1 MTRSGRF
8 YEAADKGKGVTE
20 ERKKEEE
27 KAEDVVLRQLK
38 KIPAQVSIWELLC
51 SSQEH
56 RKAMVEALGRIMVPA
71 DAEPTEVI
79 GSVQKHDKQALIFTE
94 GELPMEGRG
103 HNRALFIRAE
113 VKGKKT

>member
-1 MTRSGRF
+1 MGIWDSSDSEVQENDGFWEYFSSSDEEEIIGMTRSGRF
-8 YEAADKGKGVTE
+8 YEAVDKGKEVVE
-20 ERKKEEE
+20 EKKNEE

-38 KIPAQVSIWELLC
+38 KIPAQVCIWELLC

-79 GSVQKHDKQALIFTE
+79 GSVQKHD
-94 GELPMEGRG
+94 
-103 HNRALFIRAE
+103 
-113 VKGKKT
+113 